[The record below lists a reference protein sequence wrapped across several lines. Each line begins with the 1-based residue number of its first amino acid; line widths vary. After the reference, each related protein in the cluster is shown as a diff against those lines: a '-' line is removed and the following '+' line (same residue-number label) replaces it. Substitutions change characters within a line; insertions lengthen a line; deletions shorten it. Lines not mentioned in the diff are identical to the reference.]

1 MDLRCFQEQL
11 YDFVVLLVFVTS
23 NIDGQM
29 CRHSIAVDWRHL
41 LQQEILQFHQF
52 NHFLLPKYTVVA
64 NSGIY
69 MQ

>member
-1 MDLRCFQEQL
+1 M
-11 YDFVVLLVFVTS
+11 S

-29 CRHSIAVDWRHL
+29 CRHSIAVDWQHL
-41 LQQEILQFHQF
+41 LQQEIVQFHQF
-52 NHFLLPKYTVVA
+52 NHFLLPKYIVVA